1 MERLVNMRFCIF
13 NSLPQH
19 HEMFAHVL
27 DYFKERNVSI
37 DIYTNKIN
45 HYGWLD
51 FYEKNFSIISWF
63 PISFFNPDAYDY
75 VFLLTD
81 DDKGYAPFWN
91 DKTRVIVTE
100 HSSKRQL
107 NLRSYFTIQTREFKL
122 RNPPSDPNTWILPV
136 WNNKLDEKYEKL
148 KVLSIGNATNGI
160 NLPSLFSNFSD
171 IQFILV
177 DRHMDISEK
186 GGNITRYNCLDATRL
201 IEFAAKSHY
210 IIFWPTSAFSMEHK
224 HNSMSGS
231 FALACSVGTPLIL
244 PESFIEPLG
253 LEAIGIPDSPLK
265 PIHLEKPSDTLV
277 SAVLKQREDLL
288 KRRDRIF
295 DSLFGYSNKKMHS
308 SITSSLQPSRGMYT
322 AVMVEPRKHGAME
335 FVLKNFLE
343 NLDARWN
350 FMLFHGTTNKE
361 WLDAIISKFPSDTQR
376 IKLVSLG
383 IPSMDL
389 YSYSKLL
396 TSADFIEQIPT
407 ETFLIFQTD
416 TMISPAGKDLIY
428 DFIDYDYVGAPW
440 PRSYLRESCNVG
452 NGGLSLRKKSKM
464 LEIIKSK
471 DHTFHPEDLFY
482 CINHTVPLYKPTW
495 EKAKLFSIES
505 IYSPR
510 TFGLHKAWKHIPIK
524 DLEEQFPGISQ
535 LKVFDEGNYN

>member
-1 MERLVNMRFCIF
+1 
-13 NSLPQH
+13 
-19 HEMFAHVL
+19 
-27 DYFKERNVSI
+27 
-37 DIYTNKIN
+37 
-45 HYGWLD
+45 
-51 FYEKNFSIISWF
+51 
-63 PISFFNPDAYDY
+63 

-100 HSSKRQL
+100 HNANRQL
-107 NLRSYFTIQTREFKL
+107 NHRSYFTIQTRHFKL

-136 WNNKLDEKYEKL
+136 WNNNLEEKYEKL
-148 KVLSIGNATNGI
+148 TVLSIGNATNRI

-177 DRHMDISEK
+177 DRHMDISKKEE
-186 GGNITRYNCLDATRL
+186 NITRYNCLDATRL

-210 IIFWPTSAFSMEHK
+210 VILWPTSAFSMEHK
-224 HNSMSGS
+224 NNSMSGS
-231 FALACSVGTPLIL
+231 FPLAFSVGTPLIL

-265 PIHLEKPSDTLV
+265 PIRLEKPSDALV

-295 DSLFGYSNKKMHS
+295 DSLFGCSNKKGC
-308 SITSSLQPSRGMYT
+308 SSLQPSRGMYT
-322 AVMVEPRKHGAME
+322 AVMVEPRKHDAME

-361 WLDAIISKFPSDTQR
+361 WLEAIVSKFPGETQR

-383 IPSMDL
+383 IPSMDIHA
-389 YSYSKLL
+389 YNKLIA
-396 TSADFIEQIPT
+396 SADFIEQIPT

-416 TMISPAGKDLIY
+416 TMISPAGKDLVY

-440 PRSYLRESCNVG
+440 PRSALRESCNVG

-464 LEIIKSK
+464 LEIIKSR
-471 DHTFHPEDLFY
+471 TYPFQCAEDLFY

-495 EKAKLFSIES
+495 GQAKLFSIES

-510 TFGLHKAWKHIPIK
+510 TFGFHKAWRYFPIQ
-524 DLEEQFPGISQ
+524 DLEEQFPGVTK
-535 LKVFDEGNYN
+535 LKKLNNE